1 VLRPEHGRWP
11 GAAAVCR
18 RSPGH
23 AGQYRT
29 AGRHARQA
37 SASGRPRLAGA
48 WIVLAVWA
56 LAAVILAVTTV
67 YRRDV

>member
-1 VLRPEHGRWP
+1 MARRRCRLSSLAGACRSVSHRRPPRPAG
-11 GAAAVCR
+11 VCFR
-18 RSPGH
+18 PS
-23 AGQYRT
+23 
-29 AGRHARQA
+29 AR
-37 SASGRPRLAGA
+37 LTGA

>member
-1 VLRPEHGRWP
+1 MARRRCRLSSLAGACRPVWHR
-11 GAAAVCR
+11 
-18 RSPGH
+18 
-23 AGQYRT
+23 
-29 AGRHARQA
+29 GRHARQA
-37 SASGRPRLAGA
+37 SASGRPRLTGA

>member
-1 VLRPEHGRWP
+1 MADGSAPLPSVVARRGMPASMAPRPPRPAG
-11 GAAAVCR
+11 VCFR
-18 RSPGH
+18 PS
-23 AGQYRT
+23 
-29 AGRHARQA
+29 AR
-37 SASGRPRLAGA
+37 LTGA